1 MLCLVHMQTH
11 VTIFMVTNVK
21 FETTCDWSNNI
32 SPQTKM
38 IGFTWNSSWSNR
50 ERKPT
55 TSKQSLTWPGS
66 KTTRC
71 NQSLLNVTLNI
82 SEQSVNITRAEVRTI
97 PVASRDKMITDHWS
111 DACEAG
117 TRVTSNLYFF
127 LLKTVSIFFFYFFLL
142 ARVFFYWPISQ
153 YLMEY

>member
-21 FETTCDWSNNI
+21 FETTCAWSNNI

-97 PVASRDKMITDHWS
+97 PVASRDKMIRRMWS
-111 DACEAG
+111 RNSRDIKPI
-117 TRVTSNLYFF
+117 LF
-127 LLKTVSIFFFYFFLL
+127 LLLRTVSIFDGILNDQKLRYVSLSF
-142 ARVFFYWPISQ
+142 
-153 YLMEY
+153 